1 LDKYS
6 FNLLLEQQVFFKN
19 KGCLAGL
26 YIDGSQAAGLELF
39 LEIPRLI
46 AYFLNYYFIKI
57 NNVLLPTVGWTKV
70 SKSIG
75 IVVGGAGGSPL
86 RQLEA
91 SFCASAN
98 HRRVTPPR
106 KQPPPHALPSQA
118 YYLSTSLTRI

>member
-1 LDKYS
+1 MDKYS
-6 FNLLLEQQVFFKN
+6 FNLLLEQQAFFKN

-26 YIDGSQAAGLELF
+26 YIDGIQAASLELF

-46 AYFLNYYFIKI
+46 AYFLNNYFIKI

-91 SFCASAN
+91 SFCSSAN
-98 HRRVTPPR
+98 HRPVTPP
-106 KQPPPHALPSQA
+106 PGSNHPHTFSPAKL
-118 YYLSTSLTRI
+118 II